1 MRKDFPILKKI
12 IYFDNASTSQKP
24 KTVITAITKFYTEEN
39 ANVHRS
45 VHKLAEI
52 ATLKYEETR
61 KKTANFLGCKTNE
74 IIFTSGTTHSLNLL
88 ANSKRAELESDDQIL
103 LTEMEH
109 HSNIVPWQEICKETG
124 SKLKFAEVNNNGV
137 LDINNFEKL
146 LNAHT
151 KVVSITAMSN
161 LTGIKNPIKKI
172 SELVRSKAPNAEI
185 ILDCAQSIVHEKPK
199 INLVDYIVFSSH
211 KMFGP
216 MGLGILYANS
226 NLLENL
232 NPLMFGGEMINKVT
246 KKETIFADPPQKFE
260 AGTPNVASVIAFS
273 KSLDYLEKNK
283 EFIIKQDLKLLKYA
297 TSELKKIKGVEIF
310 GDVQEKGPI
319 ISFALE
325 GIHAHD
331 LAQLLGEKNIAV
343 RPGHMCAQ
351 PLINKANKDALTRIS
366 FLAYNT
372 TKEIDVLIKSL
383 KEIKCILKN

>member
-232 NPLMFGGEMINKVT
+232 NPLT
-246 KKETIFADPPQKFE
+246 PPWE
-260 AGTPNVASVIAFS
+260 AN
-273 KSLDYLEKNK
+273 
-283 EFIIKQDLKLLKYA
+283 
-297 TSELKKIKGVEIF
+297 
-310 GDVQEKGPI
+310 
-319 ISFALE
+319 
-325 GIHAHD
+325 
-331 LAQLLGEKNIAV
+331 LLGDGGAS
-343 RPGHMCAQ
+343 RP
-351 PLINKANKDALTRIS
+351 
-366 FLAYNT
+366 
-372 TKEIDVLIKSL
+372 
-383 KEIKCILKN
+383 